1 MVKHPKKDAFWIQYN
16 LIMKTEKNNAAKC
29 DFFFFVVVERFDLQ
43 AKCHLVSLFTKQA
56 TPVSWTVDLTPEPD
70 EGK

>member
-1 MVKHPKKDAFWIQYN
+1 MPQSGKF
-16 LIMKTEKNNAAKC
+16 C
-29 DFFFFVVVERFDLQ
+29 FVVERFDLQ

>member
-1 MVKHPKKDAFWIQYN
+1 MKIEKKMLQSVI
-16 LIMKTEKNNAAKC
+16 
-29 DFFFFVVVERFDLQ
+29 FFVERFDLQ

>member
-1 MVKHPKKDAFWIQYN
+1 
-16 LIMKTEKNNAAKC
+16 MKTEEKKMLQSVI
-29 DFFFFVVVERFDLQ
+29 FFFFVVERFDLQ